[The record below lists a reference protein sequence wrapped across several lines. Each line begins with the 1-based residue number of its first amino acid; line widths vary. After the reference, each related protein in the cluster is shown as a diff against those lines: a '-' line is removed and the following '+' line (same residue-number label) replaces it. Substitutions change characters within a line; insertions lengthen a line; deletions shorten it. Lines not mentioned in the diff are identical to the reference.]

1 MVAVPETWATI
12 EFGRF
17 KVVRHR
23 CELLADGRP
32 VELRGRAFDT
42 LVALID
48 ARGTVL
54 GKDDLISRVWPDRVV
69 EENNLQAQI
78 SALRKVFGPDR
89 DLIRT
94 VAGRGYQFTG
104 EIRGTAATA
113 AAATLSPATN
123 LPETVSELIG
133 REAELRDAMDL
144 VAKHRLVTLVGAGG
158 VGKTR
163 LGLEVA
169 RHLLPRFPEGV
180 FVAEL
185 GPLSSPEL
193 VPATVATALG
203 LTLVAGSVSRE
214 GVAAAVGTKHLLL
227 VLDNCEHVIE
237 AAARMAETLLRA
249 SPVASLLATSR
260 EPLRASGAYVYRV
273 PSLAVPAEGNQN
285 NEHVLGYG
293 AVRP

>member
-1 MVAVPETWATI
+1 MAGAADRSQTI

-17 KVVRHR
+17 TVISHR
-23 CELLADGRP
+23 RELLADGRP
-32 VELRGRAFDT
+32 IELGGRAFDT
-42 LVALID
+42 LMVLID

-54 GKDDLISRVWPDRVV
+54 GKDELMNRVWPDRVV
-69 EENNLQAQI
+69 EENVLQTQI

-133 REAELRDAMDL
+133 REAELRDAMGL

-163 LGLEVA
+163 LGMEVA
-169 RHLLPRFPEGV
+169 RHLLPRFPDGV

-193 VPATVATALG
+193 
-203 LTLVAGSVSRE
+203 
-214 GVAAAVGTKHLLL
+214 
-227 VLDNCEHVIE
+227 
-237 AAARMAETLLRA
+237 
-249 SPVASLLATSR
+249 
-260 EPLRASGAYVYRV
+260 
-273 PSLAVPAEGNQN
+273 
-285 NEHVLGYG
+285 
-293 AVRP
+293 

>member
-1 MVAVPETWATI
+1 MAGLPEYEAAI

-17 KVVRHR
+17 RVVRHR
-23 CELLADGRP
+23 RELLVDGRP
-32 VELRGRAFDT
+32 VELGGRAFDT

-48 ARGTVL
+48 AHGTVL

-78 SALRKVFGPDR
+78 SSLRKAFGPDR

-104 EIRGTAATA
+104 EIRGTTATA
-113 AAATLSPATN
+113 AAAMLSPATN
-123 LPETVSELIG
+123 LPETVSGLIG
-133 REAELRDAMDL
+133 REAELQDAMDL
-144 VAKHRLVTLVGAGG
+144 VAKHRLVTLVGPGG
-158 VGKTR
+158 IGKTR

-169 RHLLPRFPEGV
+169 RHLLPRFPDGV

-203 LTLVAGSVSRE
+203 LTLGAGTVSRNSI
-214 GVAAAVGTKHLLL
+214 AAAVGTKQLLL
-227 VLDNCEHVIE
+227 VIDNCEHLIDAAAGIVE
-237 AAARMAETLLRA
+237 ALLRTPRTRAAARGSSRA
-249 SPVASLLATSR
+249 GRRP
-260 EPLRASGAYVYRV
+260 GWYVTA
-273 PSLAVPAEGNQN
+273 P
-285 NEHVLGYG
+285 
-293 AVRP
+293 